1 MSSTP
6 LARGSYRGRH
16 AATRQHRPVPRALSR
31 RLSLKRLKS
40 QVVLPG
46 TAAAALVVTATGA
59 TAAHTFTDGVRE
71 AIHVPTTAAETP
83 GARQQGTQRGDL
95 VERHAYEQRAARD
108 RVRQAVESQAVESQA
123 VESEAVAAKAAA
135 AAHAQANRWV
145 LPVSHYRLSSN
156 YGPRWGRMHGGID
169 FAAPI
174 GTRLVAM
181 YAGAVTFAGQQS
193 GYGNKVEIRYTDGT
207 VSYYAHLSSISV
219 QVGQRV
225 SGGQLVGRVGSTG
238 NSTGPHLHLE
248 IHPHAGGPVNPY
260 PWLVAKGLRP

>member
-6 LARGSYRGRH
+6 PARGSYRGRH
-16 AATRQHRPVPRALSR
+16 AATRRSRPLLRALSR
-31 RLSLKRLKS
+31 PLSLKRLKS

-71 AIHVPTTAAETP
+71 ATHAATAAGDSPE
-83 GARQQGTQRGDL
+83 ARQQAAQRGDL
-95 VERHAYEQRAARD
+95 VERHAYQQGATRDRERQALEAQAAAARAA
-108 RVRQAVESQAVESQA
+108 AT
-123 VESEAVAAKAAA
+123 KAAA
-135 AAHAQANRWV
+135 AARARANRWV
-145 LPVSHYRLSSN
+145 LPISHYRLSSN
-156 YGPRWGRMHGGID
+156 YGPRWGRMHAGID

-181 YAGAVTFAGQQS
+181 HAGTVTFAGQQS

-207 VSYYAHLSSISV
+207 VSYYGHMSSISV
-219 QVGQRV
+219 HRGQGV
-225 SGGQLVGRVGSTG
+225 AAGQLVGRVGSTG
-238 NSTGPHLHLE
+238 HSTGPHLHLE
-248 IHPHAGGPVNPY
+248 IHPRGGGPVNPY